1 MNFDIV
7 ILQEL
12 FDQSITKNFSQDLSI
27 NYHFILSQ
35 IKEEFTLKMIR
46 RVMILSNYT
55 YELIAHE
62 IFNVSKKQTIPN
74 KKDVA

>member
-12 FDQSITKNFSQDLSI
+12 SDQSITKNFSQDLSI
-27 NYHFILSQ
+27 NYPYILPP
-35 IKEEFTLKMIR
+35 IKEEFTLKMIS
-46 RVMILSNYT
+46 RVMILSNYP

-62 IFNVSKKQTIPN
+62 IFNVSKKQTIPH